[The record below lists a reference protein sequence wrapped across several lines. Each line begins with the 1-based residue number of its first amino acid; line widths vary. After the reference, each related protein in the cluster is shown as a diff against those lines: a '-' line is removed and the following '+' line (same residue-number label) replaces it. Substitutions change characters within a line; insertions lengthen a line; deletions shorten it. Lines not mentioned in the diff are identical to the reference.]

1 MDIEE
6 YSKYKQFYIV
16 KAPNLLLKYLNSFNW
31 KIFLDLGCGDGSLLY
46 VLNKD
51 NYFKDKTVYAVDL
64 SLNRINLIKNINE
77 SFVCFVGDACN
88 IKEIK
93 DNSIDFI
100 VSEQVIEH
108 VESDEKM
115 VSEINRVLKKNGV
128 IYLSTVFKKWY
139 GWYFY
144 RCKGK
149 WTLDPTHL
157 REYTKDEQMLDL
169 FKKNN
174 FDILENK
181 KTLVKRS
188 FLDFVLKRLNV
199 KRDIFIKYPFL
210 NKIRNLNFPIPGYY
224 IWEIVCQKK

>member
-6 YSKYKQFYIV
+6 YSKYKQFYTTKV
-16 KAPNLLLKYLNSFNW
+16 PKLLLKYLNFLGW
-31 KIFLDLGCGDGSLLY
+31 KTFLDLGCGDGSLLY
-46 VLNKD
+46 ALNKD
-51 NYFKDKTVYAVDL
+51 NYFKNKNVYAVDL
-64 SLNRINLIKNINE
+64 SENRINLVKNINE
-77 SFVCFVGDACN
+77 NFICIVGNVCN

-108 VESDEKM
+108 VDNDKEMVDE
-115 VSEINRVLKKNGV
+115 ICRILKKDGV

-144 RCKGK
+144 KCNGN

-157 REYTKDEQMLDL
+157 REYTKDKQILDL
-169 FKKNN
+169 FSKNE
-174 FDILENK
+174 FEILESK

-188 FLDFVLKRLNV
+188 FLDFILKRLKV
-199 KRDIFIKYPFL
+199 DRKIFINNQFL
-210 NKIRNLNFPIPGYY
+210 NKIRSIEFPIPGYY
-224 IWEIVCQKK
+224 IWEIVCIKK